1 MRRVYVG
8 TVAAEFI
15 DSEESKMKKEKY
27 LNELDRCPNCRE
39 SLVGNI
45 CPNCGSTVYDFTG
58 EHVRNHNGKTY
69 IRFITESGVAEVIA
83 QVSSH
88 KIKIGYD
95 SKFPQ
100 SYIQLEAVGGMTL
113 EPLDDEVD

>member
-1 MRRVYVG
+1 M
-8 TVAAEFI
+8 E
-15 DSEESKMKKEKY
+15 KEKY
-27 LNELDRCPNCRE
+27 LNELDRCPNCGE
-39 SLVGNI
+39 SLIGNI

-58 EHVRNHNGKTY
+58 EHVRTHNGKTY
-69 IRFITESGVAEVIA
+69 IRFIAEGEVVEVIA

-88 KIKIGYD
+88 KIKINN

-113 EPLDDEVD
+113 TLLDEEVD